1 MQLRLFLLSTLIGIF
16 LIASNDQHKLT
27 VKARNQPTKSVYL
40 GGVVFQP
47 ANISATGSS
56 TFTVSVATGTDVPPI
71 GADNSMP
78 IKAVI
83 QINENSNTSGISY
96 TITPSQV
103 EKLDLAGAGR
113 SSMINFK
120 FVMNSQNTRGGTIS
134 CRATLVNLENAS
146 GLAQVDAPTAMV
158 AALWGAPA
166 RTPTPTPPP
175 TPEPTPQPFSVAQ

>member
-1 MQLRLFLLSTLIGIF
+1 MRLRVFLLSALIGLF
-16 LIASNDQHKLT
+16 LIASSVQHKLT

-47 ANISATGSS
+47 VNISATG
-56 TFTVSVATGTDVPPI
+56 TATLTVSVATGTDVPPI

-103 EKLDLAGAGR
+103 EKLDLAGAGK

-134 CRATLVNLENAS
+134 CRATLVNLEHAS
-146 GLAQVDAPTAMV
+146 ALAQVDGPTAMD
-158 AALWGAPA
+158 AALYVAPA
-166 RTPTPTPPP
+166 PTPPPPPPP
-175 TPEPTPQPFSVAQ
+175 TPEATP

>member
-1 MQLRLFLLSTLIGIF
+1 MRLRVFLLSALIGLF
-16 LIASNDQHKLT
+16 LIASSVQHKLT

-47 ANISATGSS
+47 ANISATG
-56 TFTVSVATGTDVPPI
+56 TATLTVSVATGTDVPPI

-103 EKLDLAGAGR
+103 ENWTSR
-113 SSMINFK
+113 
-120 FVMNSQNTRGGTIS
+120 
-134 CRATLVNLENAS
+134 E
-146 GLAQVDAPTAMV
+146 
-158 AALWGAPA
+158 
-166 RTPTPTPPP
+166 
-175 TPEPTPQPFSVAQ
+175 PESLR

>member
-1 MQLRLFLLSTLIGIF
+1 MLLRVFLLSALIGLF
-16 LIASNDQHKLT
+16 LIASSVHHKLT

-40 GGVVFQP
+40 GGVGFQP
-47 ANISATGSS
+47 ANISATG
-56 TFTVSVATGTDVPPI
+56 TATLTVSVATGTDVPPI

-103 EKLDLAGAGR
+103 EKLDLAGAGK

-120 FVMNSQNTRGGTIS
+120 FVLNSQNTKGGTIS
-134 CRATLVNLENAS
+134 CRASLVSLENAS
-146 GLAQVDAPTAMV
+146 ALAQLDGPTAMD
-158 AALWGAPA
+158 AALYVAPA
-166 RTPTPTPPP
+166 PTPTPTPTP
-175 TPEPTPQPFSVAQ
+175 TPEATP